1 MAILENKN
9 GFTLMEIVVY
19 IGLSTIILL
28 VVIGQ
33 QMMFLQM
40 SVKHQTMTEVEQ
52 QGEFVMHL
60 MTQTLRN
67 ADAINSPSV
76 GSSASVLSID
86 VFDAI
91 DDPTVFDVSGGQIRI
106 AQGGDAAVN
115 MTSDLLSV
123 SSFTVENHSRPDT
136 PGVVQIQFTLS
147 RINTGG
153 TIPYTY
159 EKTFYGT
166 ASLRP

>member
-1 MAILENKN
+1 M
-9 GFTLMEIVVY
+9 
-19 IGLSTIILL
+19 
-28 VVIGQ
+28 
-33 QMMFLQM
+33 
-40 SVKHQTMTEVEQ
+40 
-52 QGEFVMHL
+52 
-60 MTQTLRN
+60 
-67 ADAINSPSV
+67 D
-76 GSSASVLSID
+76 VLD
-86 VFDAI
+86 EI